1 MSEPATAPG
10 HEPHDSEADEAARLN
25 VVVLGSAPG
34 AAGALWQAV
43 FGVPAGPGAGRT
55 VDGPAGVGGRVR
67 RHDHMLGLVSV
78 YDATSAQPLPGA
90 LDTVVEL
97 VAASAQQPLSEQL
110 HLAWFVV
117 SGPFTQ
123 DDADAVRRLAEV
135 LPVLAVVPDAS
146 ADLAGRPGQ
155 SEVRLARSIEA
166 LQLPLAPTNRVYLV
180 NVRADPGRGVPV
192 HGVQTFVRATFEVAP
207 EATRQTV
214 ARARQ
219 QGRSHGTPGTVRAA
233 RAARWLWEQQYAPLP
248 SALRSYWARFRP
260 Q

>member
-1 MSEPATAPG
+1 M
-10 HEPHDSEADEAARLN
+10 
-25 VVVLGSAPG
+25 
-34 AAGALWQAV
+34 
-43 FGVPAGPGAGRT
+43 
-55 VDGPAGVGGRVR
+55 
-67 RHDHMLGLVSV
+67 
-78 YDATSAQPLPGA
+78 
-90 LDTVVEL
+90 
-97 VAASAQQPLSEQL
+97 
-110 HLAWFVV
+110 V

-146 ADLAGRPGQ
+146 ADLAGVLGSRRSGLP
-155 SEVRLARSIEA
+155 ARSRP
-166 LQLPLAPTNRVYLV
+166 QPLAPTNRVYLV

-219 QGRSHGTPGTVRAA
+219 QGRSHGTPGTVQAA